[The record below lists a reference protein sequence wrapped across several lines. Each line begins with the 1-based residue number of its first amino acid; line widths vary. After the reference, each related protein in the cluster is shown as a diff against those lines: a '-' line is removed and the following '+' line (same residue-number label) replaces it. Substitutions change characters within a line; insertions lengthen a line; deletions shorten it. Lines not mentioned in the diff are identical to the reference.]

1 MFKGQRISYRWSCLL
16 YTSNDAG
23 ELVLKKKLE
32 LSLELMPKEVR
43 EELEQ
48 GILFGSLDEVEQ
60 WLEDIAS

>member
-1 MFKGQRISYRWSCLL
+1 MEILCPNEEGQ
-16 YTSNDAG
+16 
-23 ELVLKKKLE
+23 LVLKKKLE